1 MFQVIERYAPD
12 LSVRDDDGHTPAI
25 VAADN
30 GHVRLTHY
38 IQDQDAIEVAKV
50 TNPIPPSCTT
60 LEFNL
65 VHSGS
70 GKNGF
75 PRCPVLGILVSPIQ
89 DVGE

>member
-50 TNPIPPSCTT
+50 TNPIPLSYTT
-60 LEFNL
+60 REFNL
-65 VHSGS
+65 DVI
-70 GKNGF
+70 
-75 PRCPVLGILVSPIQ
+75 PVQEKMSFRAAQFLSY
-89 DVGE
+89 